1 MATAPTFAATPK
13 AWAGIAPATL
23 DTSNTAP
30 TNVTTI
36 ATAGA
41 SGSKIEEIRIV
52 QVASTTGSGILNIFL
67 FDGTTYHLF
76 EPVSIPAVTLSTTVP
91 NPSDQI
97 FVGNYS
103 NLVIPSG
110 WSLRISVTVAT
121 FQSAFKVLAFGG
133 DF

>member
-13 AWAGIAPATL
+13 AWAVTVPATL

-30 TNVTTI
+30 TNTATLV
-36 ATAGA
+36 TAGA

-52 QVASTTGSGILNIFL
+52 QVASTTGSGIVNIFL
-67 FDGTTYHLF
+67 YDGSTHHLF
-76 EPVSIPAVTLSTTVP
+76 ETVSIPAITLSTTVS

-97 FVGNYS
+97 FIGNYS

-110 WSLRISVTVAT
+110 WSIRVTVTLAT

>member
-13 AWAGIAPATL
+13 AWAGTVPATL

-36 ATAGA
+36 VTAGA

-52 QVASTTGSGILNIFL
+52 QVASTTTSGVLNIFL
-67 FDGTTYHLF
+67 YDGSTYHLV
-76 EPVSIPAVTLSTTVP
+76 EPVNIQAITLSTTVA

-97 FVGNYS
+97 FQGYYN

-110 WSLRISVTVAT
+110 WSIRVSVTVAA
-121 FQSAFKVLAFGG
+121 FQSAFKVIAFGG